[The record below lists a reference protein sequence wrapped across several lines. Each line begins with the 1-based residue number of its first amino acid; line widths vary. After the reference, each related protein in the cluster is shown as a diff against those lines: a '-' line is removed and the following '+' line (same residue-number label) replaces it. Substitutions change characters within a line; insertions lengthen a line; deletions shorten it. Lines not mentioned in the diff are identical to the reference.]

1 MSFKVISI
9 SKATGNSATRTGPP
23 AGTAG
28 SHSISRRRSRRR
40 AHRHRDACNNR
51 GWFWSVGIND
61 RYGSCA
67 ANGMPKLS
75 PRKNPPCAC
84 AGVAR
89 VAAATAVAAS
99 EAPTDGSVSDHCT
112 ACTPPALLRLTTM
125 PRDVR
130 VLGRFLDGAHL
141 PRAMGERVQKEALRT
156 LAALA
161 YDQTPEGRIIPL
173 NRRIETPE
181 ITRGACTRDGSGPR
195 IRLVVLGAK
204 RKSCARPQ

>member
-1 MSFKVISI
+1 
-9 SKATGNSATRTGPP
+9 
-23 AGTAG
+23 
-28 SHSISRRRSRRR
+28 
-40 AHRHRDACNNR
+40 
-51 GWFWSVGIND
+51 
-61 RYGSCA
+61 
-67 ANGMPKLS
+67 
-75 PRKNPPCAC
+75 
-84 AGVAR
+84 
-89 VAAATAVAAS
+89 VAAS
-99 EAPTDGSVSDHCT
+99 EAPADGSVSDHCT

-161 YDQTPEGRIIPL
+161 YNHTPEGRIIPL

-204 RKSCARPQ
+204 RKSCARPQHYRF